1 LLAIIIIIWYSFL
14 KGGNI
19 MQELSNY
26 LEKLRGKMSIRQ
38 VAEKTGIS
46 NAYLSQLESGKRN
59 NPHPDVLKKLAKF
72 YGIPVIEFLKKAGY
86 LDQDIS
92 EETYEEKIDRL
103 FQYVT
108 NKPNYT
114 YGHRIKGAVTT
125 EVKKFVIEMYQKAS
139 GEKLL

>member
-1 LLAIIIIIWYSFL
+1 
-14 KGGNI
+14 

-26 LEKLRGKMSIRQ
+26 LKKLRGEMSIRQ

-92 EETYEEKIDRL
+92 EEETYEEKIDRL

-125 EVKKFVIEMYQKAS
+125 EVKKFVIEMYQKTS

>member
-1 LLAIIIIIWYSFL
+1 
-14 KGGNI
+14 

-26 LEKLRGKMSIRQ
+26 LKKLRREMSIRQ

-59 NPHPDVLKKLAKF
+59 KPHPKVLKKLARF
-72 YGIPVIEFLKKAGY
+72 YGMPVIEFLKKAGY
-86 LDQDIS
+86 LDEVIS
-92 EETYEEKIDRL
+92 EEETYEEKIDRL
-103 FQYVT
+103 FQYIT
-108 NKPNYT
+108 NKPDYKF
-114 YGHRIKGAVTT
+114 GHRIKGAVTT

>member
-1 LLAIIIIIWYSFL
+1 
-14 KGGNI
+14 

-26 LEKLRGKMSIRQ
+26 LEKLRGEMSIRQ

-72 YGIPVIEFLKKAGY
+72 YEIPVIEFLKKAGY

-92 EETYEEKIDRL
+92 EEETYEEKIDRF

-108 NKPNYT
+108 NKPDYKF
-114 YGHRIKGAVTT
+114 GHRIKGAVTT

>member
-1 LLAIIIIIWYSFL
+1 
-14 KGGNI
+14 

-26 LEKLRGKMSIRQ
+26 LEKLRGEMSIRQ

-108 NKPNYT
+108 NKPDYT

-125 EVKKFVIEMYQKAS
+125 EVKKFVIEVYQKAS
-139 GEKLL
+139 EEKLL